1 MSHLNFY
8 LIKHENVF
16 VLRCIIFTN
25 FISASFAKPVLDSF
39 FLFVFLMK
47 KFKIQKEKLHQNFI
61 AKNLGHIFKYLNP
74 RLTTHLKNLT
84 CKFNKA
90 YEGRDY
96 QPYLTTTRQW
106 LGFEHGRLRCKS
118 VI

>member
-8 LIKHENVF
+8 LLKHENVF

-96 QPYLTTTRQW
+96 QPYLTTTLPDSGW
-106 LGFEHGRLRCKS
+106 DSSTGDCGAS
-118 VI
+118 P